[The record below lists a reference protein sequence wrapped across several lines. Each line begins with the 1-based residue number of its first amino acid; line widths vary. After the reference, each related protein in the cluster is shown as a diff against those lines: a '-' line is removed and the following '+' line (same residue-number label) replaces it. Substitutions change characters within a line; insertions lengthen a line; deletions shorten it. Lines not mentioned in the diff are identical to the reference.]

1 MARQKKSNDVNVK
14 TFKGNTAGGGSATN
28 KTGLTFE
35 EVIEND
41 FQKKLKD
48 SGYVEN
54 GNDILKNGRVCA
66 TRYKKHDLYKILC
79 EGNGINWEDMISGK
93 KLPDDA
99 IFVNETKTL
108 HIIEKK
114 YQKSSGSNDEKL
126 ESPHFKIRQYNKLL
140 KPLNIKIKYCYV
152 LSDWFRLEKNRK
164 YKDVYDY
171 HKELGVKHF
180 FNELPLSYLGL

>member
-1 MARQKKSNDVNVK
+1 MVRNKNSKDVK
-14 TFKGNTAGGGSATN
+14 EFTGNTAGGGSATN

-35 EVIEND
+35 EVIEID

-48 SGYVEN
+48 SGYVED

-99 IFVNETKTL
+99 IFMHETKTL

-152 LSDWFRLEKNRK
+152 LSDWFRLENNRK
-164 YKDVYDY
+164 YKDVFDY
-171 HKELGVKHF
+171 HEELGVKHF
-180 FNELPLSYLGL
+180 FNELPLDYLGL